1 MVVHQQ
7 DGRITIV
14 EVIADMLV
22 IDLCRELVFLAGG
35 LMIDT
40 GSRLP
45 AVLGLDVQVGEFPDI
60 SRRHDGSVRHLMDI
74 LVHRVETGLQGEVL
88 QEGIAGRET
97 ELWCLIGLDDTG
109 LITCLQQRTLCRK
122 VIIRIIIH
130 VTRAERIEHR
140 ITQTGRHR
148 QLFGE

>member
-88 QEGIAGRET
+88 QEGIAG
-97 ELWCLIGLDDTG
+97 
-109 LITCLQQRTLCRK
+109 
-122 VIIRIIIH
+122 
-130 VTRAERIEHR
+130 
-140 ITQTGRHR
+140 
-148 QLFGE
+148 